1 MSSSEARSLPQLLEG
16 YRYVNLTT
24 FRKRSGRPVATPV
37 WFALA
42 GSVGERAYVLTGLHS
57 GKAKRIRAGSRI
69 LLTPSD
75 WRGRPLDAT
84 STEAVA
90 RSLEGEEAEA
100 AGRALRDKYGWQY
113 RLFNL
118 VQQLPREPAE
128 HVFLELRP
136 LSGLVVG

>member
-1 MSSSEARSLPQLLEG
+1 MSSTGSGSLLRLLEG
-16 YRYVNLTT
+16 YRYVSLTT
-24 FRKRSGRPVATPV
+24 FRKRSGRPVATPL

-42 GSVGERAYVLTGLHS
+42 GERAYVLTGLHS
-57 GKAKRIRAGSRI
+57 GKARRIRAGSRI

-75 WRGRPLDAT
+75 WRGRPLEAT
-84 STEAVA
+84 SVEAAA
-90 RSLEGEEAEA
+90 RPLEGREEERAGEA
-100 AGRALRDKYGWQY
+100 LGRKYGWQY

-136 LSGLVVG
+136 ARGRAR